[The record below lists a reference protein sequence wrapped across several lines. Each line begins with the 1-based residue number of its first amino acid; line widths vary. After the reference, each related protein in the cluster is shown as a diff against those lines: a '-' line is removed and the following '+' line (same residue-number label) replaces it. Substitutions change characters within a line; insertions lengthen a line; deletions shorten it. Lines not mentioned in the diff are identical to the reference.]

1 MALPTTTW
9 PAGTLPRITHLTHRV
24 VVQAPSGPTPA
35 AGVWSTY
42 RYRHHTAIERV
53 DGVWYRTWT
62 AGVSDEDGDGQVV
75 LCQTS
80 TDFSPTAPAAGSW
93 SAPFTLADPQSDF
106 QTNPP
111 GQTNSRVWY
120 PSGIYTAGGKTYA
133 ALSLVEWA
141 SPTSRQRQALVVQEI
156 TAAGRVGTPKR
167 ISAASYTPR
176 TGYAEIVYD
185 AALESLLRP
194 TVDLYAQW
202 TGTSLTAG
210 GKEYVE
216 PTTVYHPGLAKH
228 LRLWRSTTTTGS
240 AHQWLHLQESEDG
253 GSTWSP
259 ATPQQTAIPNYPS
272 APKLALWGN
281 RAVLLVSGLN
291 QGFGRYMLKAVAP
304 DNSLD
309 FAAGEVRSVWAGDQ
323 GNPAYPGAYAHTQGR
338 GQYPGLAIDGDTAV
352 MMGSRHKEQ
361 AELYVAPV
369 LGATLPSLPA
379 GLPTVAR
386 DLGARWHVRLDETS
400 GTVAEDL
407 YKLRPG
413 TILNGVQ
420 LGQPGLTDDGNAAM
434 RFDGVDDSIN
444 FGPILDPGSD
454 SYTMVVMFRTPNPG
468 SGARRLIGRGNRYS
482 THGGWSLT
490 YNEGLLSAR
499 VNVGDSTTA
508 RASRSVTVPVDDQR
522 HMVAIVVDRVAGR
535 VRVYAD
541 GSSLGSSSGG
551 GGPSTDSL
559 AGIGN
564 ITTTNGSLGI
574 GAAYRD
580 GGAHDHYAGLVDEAV
595 CLPGVALNDEQMATL
610 YEAATTVPGV
620 LDPALLKPSMTT
632 PDGLSLKPSLIRKGS
647 GYITGPATSDQLKS
661 GLLDK
666 GGNLKPSMLD
676 ERGEPKPKLRG

>member
-24 VVQAPSGPTPA
+24 VVQAPSGATPA
-35 AGVWSTY
+35 EGQYETY
-42 RYRHHTAIERV
+42 RYRHHTAIERI
-53 DGVWYRTWT
+53 DGVWYRTFSV
-62 AGVSDEDGDGQVV
+62 GVSDEDGDGQVV

-80 TDFSPTAPAAGSW
+80 TDFNPRSPAAGSW
-93 SAPFTLADPQSDF
+93 SSVFALADAQSDF
-106 QTNPP
+106 STNPP

-120 PSGIYTAGGKTYA
+120 PSGVYAAGGKTYA
-133 ALSLVEWA
+133 ALSLVDWA
-141 SPTSRQRQALVVQEI
+141 SPTSRTRRALVVQEI
-156 TAAGRVGTPKR
+156 TAAGRVGVPKR

-176 TGYAEIVYD
+176 AGYAEIVYD

-202 TGTSLTAG
+202 TGTSLVAG

-216 PTTVYHPGLAKH
+216 PTTAYHPGLAKH

-259 ATPQQTAIPNYPS
+259 ATPQQTAVPNYPS

-291 QGFGRYMLKAVAP
+291 QGFGRDLVKAVAP

-323 GNPAYPGAYAHTQGR
+323 GSPAYPGAYAHTQGR
-338 GQYPGLAIDGDTAV
+338 GQYPGLYVDGDTAV

-369 LGATLPSLPA
+369 LGATLPALPA

-386 DLGARWHVRLDETS
+386 DLGARWHLRLDEVS
-400 GTVAEDL
+400 GIVAEDL
-407 YKLRPG
+407 YRLRPG
-413 TILNGVQ
+413 TLINGVL
-420 LGQPGLTDDGNAAM
+420 LGQPGLTADGNAAM
-434 RFDGVDDSIN
+434 QFDGVDDSIN
-444 FGPILDPGSD
+444 CGAILDPGTE
-454 SYTMVVMFRTPNPG
+454 SYTAVVLFKLPAPG
-468 SGARRLIGRGNRYS
+468 SGARRLIGRGNRFS
-482 THGGWSLT
+482 THAGWSLT

-508 RASRSVTVPVDDQR
+508 RASQSASVTTDGQR
-522 HMVAIVVDRVAGR
+522 HMAGLVIDRAAGR
-535 VRVYAD
+535 VRVYVD
-541 GSSLGSSSGG
+541 GSNAGATAGG

-559 AGIGN
+559 AGIGA

-580 GGAHDHYAGLVDEAV
+580 GASHDHIAGVLDEAIIF
-595 CLPGVALNDEQMATL
+595 PGVALTNAQMAAV
-610 YEAATTVPGV
+610 YEAAINVP
-620 LDPALLKPSMTT
+620 
-632 PDGLSLKPSLIRKGS
+632 
-647 GYITGPATSDQLKS
+647 TGELRRRNNQLNHAILM
-661 GLLDK
+661 GAA
-666 GGNLKPSMLD
+666 
-676 ERGEPKPKLRG
+676 